1 MKEKLLIALTLIWS
15 FYILCSDN
23 EIIVT
28 IERIAGA
35 ILVALLPQTLI
46 AAIFFLQKRK
56 EAKEK

>member
-35 ILVALLPQTLI
+35 ILVALLPQILI